1 MKKIVSITFLLL
13 NFFAFAQKPC
23 EIDTNVTDSL
33 GTYKSTKQHLIY
45 ERSFAG
51 NSTNIYFSLASSN
64 GVLNLEFQSLQRSS
78 EFIKANCFDKNSKI
92 HLQLNNGKIV
102 TLLNI
107 SADTCGTLLRSD
119 DGKNNRIT
127 TSTFVFS
134 KENYADL
141 KTSKVTFMRIQY
153 SGETLDYPF
162 KTEFVSEIDGK
173 TLYPETYFM
182 DYLNCIE
189 N

>member
-1 MKKIVSITFLLL
+1 MNKLLSIAFLLIS
-13 NFFAFAQKPC
+13 FFSFSQKPC
-23 EIDTNVTDSL
+23 EIDTNITDSL
-33 GTYKSTKQHLIY
+33 GTYKSTKQYLIY

-51 NSTNIYFSLASSN
+51 NSTNIYFSLALNN
-64 GVLNLEFQSLQRSS
+64 GVLNLEFQSIQRSD

-92 HLQLNNGKIV
+92 HLQLSSGKIV

-107 SADTCGTLLRSD
+107 GADTCGTLLRSD
-119 DGKNNRIT
+119 DEKNNRIM
-127 TSTFVFS
+127 SSAFVFP

-141 KTSKVTFMRIQY
+141 KNSKITFMRIQY

-162 KTEFVSEIDGK
+162 KTEFVSETDSK
-173 TLYPETYFM
+173 TYYPETYFM
-182 DYLNCIE
+182 DYLKCIE